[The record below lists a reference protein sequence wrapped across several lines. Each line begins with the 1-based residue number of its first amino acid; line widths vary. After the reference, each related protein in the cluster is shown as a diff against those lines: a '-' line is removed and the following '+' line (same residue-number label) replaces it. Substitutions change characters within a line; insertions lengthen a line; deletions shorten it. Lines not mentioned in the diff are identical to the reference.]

1 MLTFENE
8 TFDFEIYC
16 NMCDSDKYELEYDAD
31 ENCVVVT
38 CSDCGNVD
46 RLFINDDN

>member
-1 MLTFENE
+1 MLTFENG

-16 NMCDSDKYELEYDAD
+16 KMCDSDKYELEYDAD

-46 RLFINDDN
+46 RLFIGDI